1 MTAKVLTPCVDD
13 DQARPQTLLKRFWET
28 SALFWRSE
36 RRFAAWM
43 LTILLLLV
51 VGMVVGAA
59 YAMNVWNRAMFDALQ
74 NRNGSSVASLSLLYF
89 AILLISVALGLY
101 RSSYA

>member
-1 MTAKVLTPCVDD
+1 
-13 DQARPQTLLKRFWET
+13 
-28 SALFWRSE
+28 
-36 RRFAAWM
+36 M

-89 AILLISVALGLY
+89 AILLISVALGVLQVFVRMMLQRRC
-101 RSSYA
+101 RSWSTTNWLIAGWQAALLPAQSSAR